1 MHLTR
6 PLVLRA
12 FADLLRASASASHET
27 KLAVSARYRRFAPYI
42 LKCVDA
48 AKTVTQV
55 IQDFV
60 KQGYLFHAVWFPQY
74 IAFCAVIVL
83 YIYTIQDF
91 HRKKIAVGLSMT
103 ASSADNAPQASQ
115 RETEK
120 NMEQEREGR
129 FRTAHVAS
137 PSSRERNEQPRLPG
151 HTAYDRNPRLHRSQP
166 HGQQDKEEGQ
176 HLTFD
181 RDADDHYSIAEMCQ
195 AHIARA
201 TPPNS
206 FSSRRCNIILEE
218 LRLEVCRQTDRS
230 THPSPASDAV
240 VESNE
245 HAFPENPPSMSHQQQ
260 PSQPLYDRG
269 GNALRFPHNRDE
281 NPRHLPTPS
290 RSAPPV
296 SMYSEVVDVEA
307 LEPFADLAEFDA
319 WVSHFIW

>member
-12 FADLLRASASASHET
+12 FADLLRASASASRDT

-42 LKCVDA
+42 LQCVDA
-48 AKTVTQV
+48 ARTVTQV
-55 IQDFV
+55 IEDFV

-83 YIYTIQDF
+83 YIYAIQDF
-91 HRKKIAVGLSMT
+91 HRKRISAGLSTT
-103 ASSADNAPQASQ
+103 ASSTDTAPQESPREAEKDQHFAS
-115 RETEK
+115 
-120 NMEQEREGR
+120 N
-129 FRTAHVAS
+129 
-137 PSSRERNEQPRLPG
+137 
-151 HTAYDRNPRLHRSQP
+151 
-166 HGQQDKEEGQ
+166 
-176 HLTFD
+176 
-181 RDADDHYSIAEMCQ
+181 RDVDDHYSIAEMCQ

-218 LRLEVCRQTDRS
+218 LRLEVCRQTERS

-245 HAFPENPPSMSHQQQ
+245 HAFPENPPSMAHHQQQ
-260 PSQPLYDRG
+260 QPLYDRG
-269 GNALRFPHNRDE
+269 GNAIRFPPTRDE
-281 NPRHLPTPS
+281 SSRHLPTPS
-290 RSAPPV
+290 RSAPTA
-296 SMYSEVVDVEA
+296 SLYSDVVDVES

-319 WVSHFIW
+319 WVSHLFSRAFYVFVVFLPRCLPACILHILSILQFVLIILNGK